1 MGKCENVIYLELTLG
16 NANTAPLESQPS
28 RGAAREWG
36 LAFGFGEGM
45 DSVSKKLGT
54 APPLQDAPA

>member
-1 MGKCENVIYLELTLG
+1 MLG

-28 RGAAREWG
+28 GGVGGCSRFAARELG

-45 DSVSKKLGT
+45 DSTSKKLGT
-54 APPLQDAPA
+54 EPPLRDAPA